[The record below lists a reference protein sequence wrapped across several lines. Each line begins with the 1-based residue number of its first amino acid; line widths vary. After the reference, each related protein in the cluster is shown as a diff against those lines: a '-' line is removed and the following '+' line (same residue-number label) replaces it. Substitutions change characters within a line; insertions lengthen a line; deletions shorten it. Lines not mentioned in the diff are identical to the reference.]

1 MMKSLSILLIDDDE
15 IERMKFKKVCAE
27 NNFSHK
33 IIEADNGANAL
44 EKLKDV
50 NNSFDIIISDLNMP
64 VINGLELL
72 KIIKSSKKFKSIPT
86 IIMSTSKKNRDLKK
100 CFNKGVSGYFIK
112 SLLFS
117 EYSSKVTSL
126 LNYWSKNQLV
136 S

>member
-1 MMKSLSILLIDDDE
+1 MTKSLSILLIDDDE

-27 NNFSHK
+27 NNFLHK
-33 IIEADNGANAL
+33 IKEADNGANAL
-44 EKLKDV
+44 KELKDD

-72 KIIKSSKKFKSIPT
+72 KIIKSSKKFRSIPT
-86 IIMSTSKKNRDLKK
+86 IIMSTSKKNKDLKK

-112 SLLFS
+112 PLLFS